1 MIPNI
6 QYGIYAFM
14 HTNNLSTNI
23 DVTYHLTIAHYY
35 SSTMIFVME
44 NLEIEEAKQYQYLA
58 DKKHNLGGIGI
69 SVVRIL
75 SKLHIFLHA
84 GPPTLQPLNTT
95 YYGITDNMFT
105 LSCAAT
111 NDPQSPNKI
120 TFEWF
125 KDGIKQNDS
134 TGIKSKMLDVSTSQL
149 VIDELS
155 PDQHSGNYSCGVY
168 NNQSSNIVYTNTT
181 VIIES

>member
-1 MIPNI
+1 MVQLYEALSNF
-6 QYGIYAFM
+6 YYH
-14 HTNNLSTNI
+14 HTI
-23 DVTYHLTIAHYY
+23 GHYY
-35 SSTMIFVME
+35 SSTTIFVME
-44 NLEIEEAKQYQYLA
+44 NIEIEEYQCLV

-69 SVVRIL
+69 SVIRIL

-84 GPPTLQPLNTT
+84 DPPTLQPLNTT

-105 LSCAAT
+105 LNCAAT
-111 NDPQSPNKI
+111 NDPQSPNNI

-125 KDGIKQNDS
+125 KDGTKQNDS

-155 PDQHSGNYSCGVY
+155 PDQHSGHYSCGVY
-168 NNQSSNIVYTNTT
+168 NNQSSNIMYTNTT